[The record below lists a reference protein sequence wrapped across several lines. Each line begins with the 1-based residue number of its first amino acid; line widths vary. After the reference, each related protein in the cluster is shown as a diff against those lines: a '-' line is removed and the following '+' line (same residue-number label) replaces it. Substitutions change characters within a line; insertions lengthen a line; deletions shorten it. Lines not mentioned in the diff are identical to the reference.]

1 MRYFDGTANR
11 GEFMYTEE
19 CSVMEM
25 ADSGWYLSR
34 QFIPTILPVVS
45 LIMVMLTSSCSTLSV
60 FEPLVF
66 NSYESRVQ
74 SVIEQGSMI
83 KNYLRSLDYALQ
95 EGNAKTIVLMAPE
108 ALRPFPPCQ
117 EQVGYRTDLRGVEIV
132 RWKSNS
138 EFDRVNPWHNLANHW
153 KNGAKVSQSL
163 LKMIHLNKIDEHT
176 CEPEIRISVE
186 GIDSDGKHRQDV
198 SYARLSV
205 DFSGPTFVVR
215 DIINY
220 TAYSLIRTGDTLF
233 KDESVDRGLVFHPP
247 KVPFR
252 DDLKFSIFTAMGGGV
267 AVADMDADGW
277 EDVYLIGS
285 QPNTSRLFKNVSGEF
300 FEDITARSGLAN
312 SQNFAMAAAVGD
324 VDGDTDLDIVVTHG
338 FAPPTLFR
346 NQGDAVFI
354 GEPFQPIDGQKDE
367 GATTPTFADVDND
380 GDLDLYISYYGPVTD
395 QVPDTIFIG
404 LNGLQDRL
412 YINDGTG
419 HFSEEARSRGLS
431 ESRWTFQG
439 AFADID
445 EDGDVDLYQIND
457 FGRNTLYL
465 NDGTGNFKDCTL
477 DWLGTEA
484 FGFGMSG
491 SWGDLNADGKLDMY
505 ISGIASGIQWFAEQT
520 DVMRFYLLNAKR
532 SRYLPPAQVKRI
544 TEDLEPYMISASDL
558 LDSLPAIRQRYFKGN
573 VLLRRNGDQF
583 DNISQQSETEYA
595 QWSWGSGFVD
605 FQNDGFVDLYA
616 TNGFITGKKKDDL

>member
-1 MRYFDGTANR
+1 MPTK
-11 GEFMYTEE
+11 ECMYTEE
-19 CSVMEM
+19 RSVMEM
-25 ADSGWYLSR
+25 AHSR
-34 QFIPTILPVVS
+34 RCLPKR
-45 LIMVMLTSSCSTLSV
+45 LIRTVLPIVGLLMVMLTNSCGKLRV
-60 FEPLVF
+60 FEPLLL
-66 NSYESRVQ
+66 NSYESRVE
-74 SVIEQGSMI
+74 SVLAQGSMI
-83 KNYLRSLDYALQ
+83 QNYLKSLDHALQ
-95 EGNAKTIVLMAPE
+95 EGDAKTIVLMAPA
-108 ALRPFPPCQ
+108 ALRPFLPCQ
-117 EQVGYRTDLRGVEIV
+117 EQVEYRPDLRGVEIV

-138 EFDRVNPWHNLANHW
+138 EFDRGNPWRNFANHW
-153 KNGAKVSQSL
+153 QNEAQVSRSL
-163 LKMIHLNKIDEHT
+163 LKMIHLNKIDKHT

-186 GIDSDGKHRQDV
+186 GIDSDGQHRQDV
-198 SYARLSV
+198 SYVRLRV
-205 DFSGPTFVVR
+205 DFSGPTSVVR
-215 DIINY
+215 DIIDY
-220 TAYSLIRTGDTLF
+220 TAYSLIRTEDTLF
-233 KDESVDRGLVFHPP
+233 KDESADRGLVFHPP
-247 KVPFR
+247 EVPFQ
-252 DDLKFSIFTAMGGGV
+252 DNLKFSIFTAMGGGI
-267 AVADMDADGW
+267 AVADIDADGW

-285 QPNTSRLFKNVSGEF
+285 HPNTSRLFKNMGGTC

-312 SQNFAMAAAVGD
+312 SQNFAMAATVGD
-324 VDGDTDLDIVVTHG
+324 VDGDADVDIVVTHG

-346 NQGDAVFI
+346 NQGNAIFM
-354 GEPFQPIDGQKDE
+354 GEPFPPMDGHTEE

-380 GDLDLYISYYGPVTD
+380 GDLDLYIAYYGPVSD

-419 HFSEEARSRGLS
+419 HFSEEASRRGLS

-465 NDGTGNFKDCTL
+465 NDGTGHFKDCTR

-491 SWGDLNADGKLDMY
+491 SWGDLNADGTLDMY

-544 TEDLEPYMISASDL
+544 TEDLAPYMLSASDL
-558 LDSLPAIRQRYFKGN
+558 LDALPAIRQRYFKGN

-583 DNISQQSETEYA
+583 DNISQQSGTEYA

-616 TNGFITGKKKDDL
+616 TNGFITGEKQDDL